1 MAKELLP
8 QEAAVRVAMTRNPVC
23 VSEHMALEEA
33 IALMRGYCIRRLI
46 VVNETKALVGVL
58 ALDDLLLLLGEEQH
72 ALAGFM
78 RVACHR
84 RE

>member
-1 MAKELLP
+1 M
-8 QEAAVRVAMTRNPVC
+8 
-23 VSEHMALEEA
+23 
-33 IALMRGYCIRRLI
+33 
-46 VVNETKALVGVL
+46 VVNENKELVGVL

-72 ALAGFM
+72 TLAGFM